1 MAEKPIIA
9 IIYDFDKT
17 LCDQDMQNYSFIPNL
32 NMTPSEFWGEIGEF
46 SKSENMEAILSYL
59 YYMVKKSDEKGVP
72 MTKEYLASLGKDIR
86 LFPGVKEWFSRI
98 NHYAKEQGAIIE
110 HYVVSSGIKPIICS
124 TDIANEFKAVYAC
137 DFYYDENNKAVW
149 PKMAINFT
157 SKTQY
162 LYKIN
167 KGILDETDQ
176 TEVNKKYKTKRIP
189 FRNMI
194 YIGDGLTDIPCM
206 TMLKKEGG
214 KSIGIYTSD
223 NKERVQ
229 QFLVEDRINYV
240 CPANYRENSY
250 LDRTVKLIIKT
261 ACLVSELQAL
271 EEKQTL
277 KAEEKLSQKEGE

>member
-1 MAEKPIIA
+1 
-9 IIYDFDKT
+9 
-17 LCDQDMQNYSFIPNL
+17 
-32 NMTPSEFWGEIGEF
+32 
-46 SKSENMEAILSYL
+46 
-59 YYMVKKSDEKGVP
+59 MVKKSEEKGVP
-72 MTKEYLASLGKDIR
+72 MTKEYLSTLGKDIN
-86 LFPGVKEWFSRI
+86 LFPGVKDWFHRI
-98 NHYAKEQGAIIE
+98 NQYAKEQGAIIE

-124 TDIANEFKAVYAC
+124 TEIANEFKAVYAC
-137 DFYYDENNKAVW
+137 DFYYDDEGKAVW
-149 PKMAINFT
+149 PKIAINFT
-157 SKTQY
+157 GKKQY

-214 KSIGIYTSD
+214 KSIGIYTAS

-229 QFLVEDRINYV
+229 QFLIEDRINYV

-261 ACLVSELQAL
+261 TCLISELAAL
-271 EEKQTL
+271 EEKQTA
-277 KAEEKLSQKEGE
+277 KAEEKLLNKE